1 MRSHTIHEVII
12 LSALSLRKDSPIPIK
27 SFLKF
32 QLASSVVAMLPA
44 INVQEAVVLNA
55 RRVMAMPNMPAALLG
70 LINRRGRVFWV
81 ANLVRLLGLPVPD
94 HHSQQYNLII
104 VQGRSTPLALQVE
117 SIDGMV
123 SFTPDSIHPPPNNV
137 SSIILPYLTGCVTH
151 NNETIFILD
160 AESLLQSSVLQAN

>member
-1 MRSHTIHEVII
+1 M
-12 LSALSLRKDSPIPIK
+12 SALSLKKDSPTLAK

-32 QLASSVVAMLPA
+32 QLAPNVVAMLPA
-44 INVQEAVVLNA
+44 RMVQEAVVLET

-94 HHSQQYNLII
+94 RHSQQYNLII

-123 SFTPDSIHPPPNNV
+123 SFPPEAIHPPPNNV

-151 NNETIFILD
+151 NDSTIFILD
-160 AESLLQSSVLQAN
+160 VESLLQSSVLQAN

>member
-1 MRSHTIHEVII
+1 MRSHVVHEVIV
-12 LSALSLRKDSPIPIK
+12 LSALSLKKDRPVLAK

-32 QLASSVVAMLPA
+32 QLASNVVAMLPA
-44 INVQEAVVLNA
+44 RTVQEAVVLPT
-55 RRVMAMPNMPAALLG
+55 RRIMAMPNMPAALLG

-94 HHSQQYNLII
+94 RHTQQYSLII

-123 SFTPDSIHPPPNNV
+123 SFPPEAVHRRRPA
-137 SSIILPYLTGCVTH
+137 TQGCRR
-151 NNETIFILD
+151 
-160 AESLLQSSVLQAN
+160 SLGTRTEGRGAGRGEQGRRV

>member
-1 MRSHTIHEVII
+1 M
-12 LSALSLRKDSPIPIK
+12 SALSLKKDRPALTK

-44 INVQEAVVLNA
+44 RTVQEAVVLPT

-70 LINRRGRVFWV
+70 LVNRRGRVFWV

-94 HHSQQYNLII
+94 RHSQQYNLVV
-104 VQGRSTPLALQVE
+104 VQGRQTPLALQVE
-117 SIDGMV
+117 AIEGIV
-123 SFTPDSIHPPPNNV
+123 SFPPEAIHPPPNNV
-137 SSIILPYLTGCVTH
+137 SNLILPYLTGCVTH

-160 AESLLQSSVLQAN
+160 VESLLQSSVLQSN

>member
-1 MRSHTIHEVII
+1 MS
-12 LSALSLRKDSPIPIK
+12 SLSLRKDRPVITK

-32 QLASSVVAMLPA
+32 QLAPSVVAMLPA
-44 INVQEAVVLNA
+44 IAVQEAVVLDT

-70 LINRRGRVFWV
+70 LVNRRGRVFWV

-94 HHSQQYNLII
+94 GQTQQYSLVV

-123 SFTPDSIHPPPNNV
+123 SFPPEAVHPPPNNV
-137 SSIILPYLTGCVTH
+137 SSIILPYLTGCVTQ
-151 NNETIFILD
+151 NEETIFILD
-160 AESLLQSSVLQAN
+160 VESLLRSSVLQGN

>member
-1 MRSHTIHEVII
+1 MS
-12 LSALSLRKDSPIPIK
+12 SLSLRKERPALTK

-32 QLASSVVAMLPA
+32 QLAPSVVAMLPA
-44 INVQEAVVLNA
+44 AAVQEAVVLDT

-81 ANLVRLLGLPVPD
+81 ANLVRVLGLPVPD
-94 HHSQQYNLII
+94 RHAQQYSLII

-123 SFTPDSIHPPPNNV
+123 SFIPEAIHPPPNNV
-137 SSIILPYLTGCVTH
+137 SNIILPYLTGCVTH
-151 NNETIFILD
+151 NEETIFILD
-160 AESLLQSSVLQAN
+160 VEALLRSSVLQGN

>member
-1 MRSHTIHEVII
+1 M
-12 LSALSLRKDSPIPIK
+12 SALSLKKDRPALTK

-44 INVQEAVVLNA
+44 RTVQEAVVLPT

-70 LINRRGRVFWV
+70 LVNRRGRVFWV

-94 HHSQQYNLII
+94 RHSQQYNLVV
-104 VQGRSTPLALQVE
+104 VQGRQTPLALQVE
-117 SIDGMV
+117 SIEGIV
-123 SFTPDSIHPPPNNV
+123 SFPPEAIHPPPNNV
-137 SSIILPYLTGCVTH
+137 SNIILPYLTGCVTH

-160 AESLLQSSVLQAN
+160 VESLLQSSVLQSN